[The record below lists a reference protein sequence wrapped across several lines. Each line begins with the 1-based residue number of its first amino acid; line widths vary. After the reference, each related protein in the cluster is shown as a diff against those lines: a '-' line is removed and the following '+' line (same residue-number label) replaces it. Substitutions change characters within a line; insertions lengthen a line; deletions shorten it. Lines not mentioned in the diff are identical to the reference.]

1 MEVIDKKFVSLN
13 NLMTRLR
20 KKKSPPEGLLLLF
33 PHCIQNSKCKQNIK
47 HDINECVRC
56 GKCKVMDLLEL
67 SEEYGISIA
76 VASGGRIALKRVMA
90 KEVQGVVAIACEKEL
105 RTGLMAAMPKA
116 IYAVPNQRP
125 YGYCVDTDVYMDD
138 VIKAIKFFVSS
149 YEKKSYKP
157 VVKKKVVSKKKPAAK
172 RKVAAK
178 KKPEA
183 KKKVIAKKKPVA
195 KKKIA
200 DKKEP
205 EAKKKVV
212 VKKKPVAKKKIADKK
227 KSEVKKKV
235 VTKKKPVA
243 KKKTAAQKKPKSL
256 P

>member
-47 HDINECVRC
+47 HDLSECIRC
-56 GKCKVMDLLEL
+56 GKCKVKDLVEL

-138 VIKAIKFFVSS
+138 VLKAIKFFVKS
-149 YEKKSYKP
+149 YEKDSN
-157 VVKKKVVSKKKPAAK
+157 KPAAK
-172 RKVAAK
+172 RETAAK
-178 KKPEA
+178 KKSTT
-183 KKKVIAKKKPVA
+183 KIKTVAKKKPATKKETVA
-195 KKKIA
+195 KKKPA
-200 DKKEP
+200 TKKET
-205 EAKKKVV
+205 
-212 VKKKPVAKKKIADKK
+212 VAKKKSA
-227 KSEVKKKV
+227 
-235 VTKKKPVA
+235 TKKETVA
-243 KKKTAAQKKPKSL
+243 KKKPKAL

>member
-13 NLMTRLR
+13 NMMTRLR

-56 GKCKVMDLLEL
+56 GKCKVKDLLEL

-105 RTGLMAAMPKA
+105 RLGLMAAMPKA

-138 VIKAIKFFVSS
+138 VIKAIKFFVKS
-149 YEKKSYKP
+149 YEKDSNKTTAAKMKP
-157 VVKKKVVSKKKPAAK
+157 TAQKKTVAKKKPAANK
-172 RKVAAK
+172 KTAAK
-178 KKPEA
+178 KKPA
-183 KKKVIAKKKPVA
+183 TNKKTVAKKKPA
-195 KKKIA
+195 AQKKT
-200 DKKEP
+200 
-205 EAKKKVV
+205 V
-212 VKKKPVAKKKIADKK
+212 VKKKP
-227 KSEVKKKV
+227 
-235 VTKKKPVA
+235 
-243 KKKTAAQKKPKSL
+243 KSL
-256 P
+256 S

>member
-47 HDINECVRC
+47 HDLSECIRC
-56 GKCKVMDLLEL
+56 GKCKVKDLVEL

-138 VIKAIKFFVSS
+138 VLKAIKFFVKS
-149 YEKKSYKP
+149 YEKDSN
-157 VVKKKVVSKKKPAAK
+157 KPAAK
-172 RKVAAK
+172 RETAAK
-178 KKPEA
+178 KKPTTKIKTVA
-183 KKKVIAKKKPVA
+183 KKKSATKKETVAKKKPATKKETVA
-195 KKKIA
+195 KKKSA
-200 DKKEP
+200 
-205 EAKKKVV
+205 AKKK
-212 VKKKPVAKKKIADKK
+212 
-227 KSEVKKKV
+227 
-235 VTKKKPVA
+235 
-243 KKKTAAQKKPKSL
+243 PKAL

>member
-47 HDINECVRC
+47 HDVNECVRC
-56 GKCKVMDLLEL
+56 GKCKVMDLLAL

-116 IYAVPNQRP
+116 IYAVPNKRP
-125 YGYCVDTDVYMDD
+125 YGYCIDTDVYMDD
-138 VIKAIKFFVSS
+138 VIKAIKFFVKD
-149 YEKKSYKP
+149 YEKNSNKP
-157 VVKKKVVSKKKPAAK
+157 AAKKKSVAKKKTVAKKKPAAK
-172 RKVAAK
+172 KETVAKKKPAAK
-178 KKPEA
+178 KKA
-183 KKKVIAKKKPVA
+183 VAKKKPAVKRKAVA
-195 KKKIA
+195 K
-200 DKKEP
+200 
-205 EAKKKVV
+205 
-212 VKKKPVAKKKIADKK
+212 
-227 KSEVKKKV
+227 
-235 VTKKKPVA
+235 
-243 KKKTAAQKKPKSL
+243 KKPKSL
-256 P
+256 L

>member
-13 NLMTRLR
+13 NMMTRLR
-20 KKKSPPEGLLLLF
+20 KKKCPPEGLLLLF
-33 PHCIQNSKCKQNIK
+33 PHCIQNSNCKQNIK
-47 HDINECVRC
+47 HEINECIRC
-56 GKCKVMDLLEL
+56 GKCKVKDLLEL

-138 VIKAIKFFVSS
+138 VLKAIDFFVKS
-149 YEKKSYKP
+149 YEKNSNKP
-157 VVKKKVVSKKKPAAK
+157 VAMKKTVAKKKPAAMKKTVAKKKPAAK
-172 RKVAAK
+172 K
-178 KKPEA
+178 KT
-183 KKKVIAKKKPVA
+183 VA
-195 KKKIA
+195 K
-200 DKKEP
+200 
-205 EAKKKVV
+205 
-212 VKKKPVAKKKIADKK
+212 
-227 KSEVKKKV
+227 
-235 VTKKKPVA
+235 
-243 KKKTAAQKKPKSL
+243 KKPKSL

>member
-13 NLMTRLR
+13 NMMTRLR

-47 HDINECVRC
+47 HDLSECIRC
-56 GKCKVMDLLEL
+56 GKCKVKDLVEL

-138 VIKAIKFFVSS
+138 VIKAIKFFVKD
-149 YEKKSYKP
+149 YEKNSSKP
-157 VVKKKVVSKKKPAAK
+157 AVKKKIVAKKKPVTKKKTVAKKKPAAK
-172 RKVAAK
+172 KDTVAKKKPAAK
-178 KKPEA
+178 KKAVA
-183 KKKVIAKKKPVA
+183 KKETVAKKKPVA
-195 KKKIA
+195 KKKA
-200 DKKEP
+200 
-205 EAKKKVV
+205 
-212 VKKKPVAKKKIADKK
+212 VAK
-227 KSEVKKKV
+227 
-235 VTKKKPVA
+235 
-243 KKKTAAQKKPKSL
+243 KKPKSL
-256 P
+256 L

>member
-13 NLMTRLR
+13 NMMTRLR
-20 KKKSPPEGLLLLF
+20 KKKCPPEGLLLLF
-33 PHCIQNSKCKQNIK
+33 PHCIQNSNCKQNIK
-47 HDINECVRC
+47 HEINECIRC
-56 GKCKVMDLLEL
+56 GKCKVKDLVEL

-138 VIKAIKFFVSS
+138 VLKAIKFFVKS
-149 YEKKSYKP
+149 YEKDSN
-157 VVKKKVVSKKKPAAK
+157 KPAAK
-172 RKVAAK
+172 T
-178 KKPEA
+178 
-183 KKKVIAKKKPVA
+183 KPVA
-195 KKKIA
+195 KKKVA
-200 DKKEP
+200 AKTKPATKKKVAVKTKP
-205 EAKKKVV
+205 AAKKKVAAKTKPAAKKKVV
-212 VKKKPVAKKKIADKK
+212 AKTKPAAKKKP
-227 KSEVKKKV
+227 KV
-235 VTKKKPVA
+235 
-243 KKKTAAQKKPKSL
+243 L

>member
-47 HDINECVRC
+47 HDLSECIRC
-56 GKCKVMDLLEL
+56 GKCKVKDLVEL

-138 VIKAIKFFVSS
+138 VLKAIKFFVKS
-149 YEKKSYKP
+149 YEKDSNKPAAKTKP
-157 VVKKKVVSKKKPAAK
+157 VAKKKVAAKKKSATKKETVAKKKPAAK
-172 RKVAAK
+172 KETVAK
-178 KKPEA
+178 KKPKA
-183 KKKVIAKKKPVA
+183 KKETVAKKKPKA
-195 KKKIA
+195 
-200 DKKEP
+200 
-205 EAKKKVV
+205 
-212 VKKKPVAKKKIADKK
+212 
-227 KSEVKKKV
+227 
-235 VTKKKPVA
+235 
-243 KKKTAAQKKPKSL
+243 L

>member
-1 MEVIDKKFVSLN
+1 MDVIDKKFVSLN

-47 HDINECVRC
+47 HDLSECIRC
-56 GKCKVMDLLEL
+56 GKCKVKDLVEL

-138 VIKAIKFFVSS
+138 VIKAIKFFVKS
-149 YEKKSYKP
+149 YEKSSNKPAAKKKP
-157 VVKKKVVSKKKPAAK
+157 VVKKKAVTKKKPAAK
-172 RKVAAK
+172 
-178 KKPEA
+178 
-183 KKKVIAKKKPVA
+183 
-195 KKKIA
+195 
-200 DKKEP
+200 KET
-205 EAKKKVV
+205 
-212 VKKKPVAKKKIADKK
+212 
-227 KSEVKKKV
+227 
-235 VTKKKPVA
+235 VTKKKPAVKKKAVA
-243 KKKTAAQKKPKSL
+243 KKKPAVKRKAVAKKKPKSL
-256 P
+256 L

>member
-47 HDINECVRC
+47 HEINECIRC
-56 GKCKVMDLLEL
+56 GKCKVKDLLEL

-138 VIKAIKFFVSS
+138 VIKAIKFFVKS
-149 YEKKSYKP
+149 YEKDSNKP
-157 VVKKKVVSKKKPAAK
+157 AVKEKVVARKKPITKEKTAAKKKPAAK
-172 RKVAAK
+172 
-178 KKPEA
+178 E
-183 KKKVIAKKKPVA
+183 
-195 KKKIA
+195 
-200 DKKEP
+200 
-205 EAKKKVV
+205 
-212 VKKKPVAKKKIADKK
+212 
-227 KSEVKKKV
+227 KV
-235 VTKKKPVA
+235 VTKKRPAA
-243 KKKTAAQKKPKSL
+243 KRKPKSL